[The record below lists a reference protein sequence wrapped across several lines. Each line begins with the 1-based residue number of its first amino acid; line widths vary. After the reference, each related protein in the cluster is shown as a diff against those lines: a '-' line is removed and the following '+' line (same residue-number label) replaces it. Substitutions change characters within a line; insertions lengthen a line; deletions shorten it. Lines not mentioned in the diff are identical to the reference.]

1 MPDVKLYTVPE
12 SWAKT
17 AWINKENYQEMY
29 RESVDDPEKFWAK
42 QATEFLTWGTPWQ
55 TVCDYDFGKNF

>member
-42 QATEFLTWGTPWQ
+42 QATEFLT
-55 TVCDYDFGKNF
+55 